1 MSQNI
6 KNKITIFFTSGSI
19 SSKCLNST
27 SDNNGVEPYNNL
39 INLKRKHEHVDQLE
53 LETSQNNVSIY

>member
-6 KNKITIFFTSGSI
+6 KNKITNFFTSVPV

-27 SDNNGVEPYNNL
+27 SYNNDVEPYNNL

-53 LETSQNNVSIY
+53 SETIQNNVSIY